1 MAADWNFFS
10 NLAGSGLGLA
20 ASTLGGPLGAMGASL
35 IPGLFQGLGEGFGLT
50 DSSSGIPGQVQQAT
64 NQAMDDMAK
73 AQQIASYTASGM
85 EGPYANREAFMKSRE
100 LLGTQSAESMLQ
112 QQMQR
117 GLGTQ
122 ALGAAQQQ
130 TDMAKAAA
138 DRALGAQSRGFM
150 EQAAAAGASP
160 AALAAGMANLGASNV
175 GTLANLQQQGMQ
187 AQQQGLAQ
195 AGQAFAAADQ
205 SRLADQAA
213 RQQQFQNFALQKFGG
228 SGAGALGSLLGGQAG
243 MATTQQQIAA
253 AEDPLAL
260 LKAVGGQVS
269 SGGLGALNLSQ
280 MAGILGETGMTGG
293 TGKAQGNATS
303 DQMNILKILG
313 LFKP

>member
-1 MAADWNFFS
+1 MAFNWDFVT
-10 NLAGSGLGLA
+10 NLLGAGAGAAGTVLA
-20 ASTLGGPLGAMGASL
+20 GPLGPVAGGLIGSL
-35 IPGLFQGLGEGFGLT
+35 GPGLFQGLGEGFGLT

-64 NQAMDDMAK
+64 NQAMDDMAR

-112 QQMQR
+112 QQTQR

-130 TDMAKAAA
+130 TNMAKAAA

-243 MATTQQQIAA
+243 MATTQQQISA

-260 LKAVGGQVS
+260 LKSAGGQFTS
-269 SGGLGALNLSQ
+269 QGINNLTIEQLIKRAKELGLNLST
-280 MAGILGETGMTGG
+280 APTGT
-293 TGKAQGNATS
+293 T
-303 DQMNILKILG
+303 
-313 LFKP
+313 